1 MPTDI
6 FRAASGLRIH
16 RRTHRLDYAAGL
28 GFLAET
34 LDARRGAYFSSG
46 VEDPDRYSR
55 WEFGFADPPLEIVG
69 RGRALTLAALN
80 RRGEVLLALLAPALA
95 GDGVSI
101 AAREKGRIELAVAA
115 PAGRFAEEERSRRP
129 SSFSVLR
136 RIARAF
142 ADGQGRFGDR
152 FLGLYGAF
160 GYDLIFQFEDLPQ
173 RQMRPTG
180 AVDLHLYLPDRIYVL
195 DRRLE
200 TAHRYDYDFA
210 RGAASTAGLPRKT
223 AAFAAP
229 RKPAPAGAIAADIA
243 AGDYAATVETVR
255 AHLAA
260 GDAFEVVLSRTFS
273 APCAAAPSRL
283 FAALRQVSPSPYEF
297 LLRLGADETLLG
309 ASPEMFV
316 RVDGDG
322 RNGRRVETCPI
333 SGTIR
338 RAGEPMEDAARIRE
352 LLNSAKDEAELTMC
366 TDVDRN
372 DKARIC
378 EPGSVRLLAR
388 RLIERYAG
396 LFHTVDHVEGRLRP
410 GFDGFDAFLSHMWA
424 VTLTGAPKRKAVE
437 LIEALETAPR
447 RWYGGAVGGLL
458 FDGGVNTGITIRTIH
473 LEGGVARYRAGA
485 SIVYDSKGEEEAAET
500 ETKATAFRRVLAA
513 TAQPRAL
520 AAPAEAPRASAAGIG
535 RRVIMID
542 NEDSFV
548 HTLADYFRQT
558 GAQVTTHRW
567 GLPLADLI
575 AARPDLVV
583 HSPGPGR
590 PGDFGAPA
598 LVRALAEAGIP
609 QFGVCLGLQ
618 GMAEAFGGTLAVL
631 DEPRHGKS
639 WEVLHDGGGLF
650 AGLPA
655 PLTVGAYHSLHAPAA
670 ALPPELVVTGR
681 TAAGLVMALRHAH
694 LPIAAVQFHPESILS
709 LGGGHGFALIANALR
724 LLTPRSSRGTRPV
737 RRAKSPEGAPAR
749 SPGLPRS
756 GYPAREKAS
765 NPSGAAAARRPRPQP
780 LRG

>member
-1 MPTDI
+1 MSSQI
-6 FRAASGLRIH
+6 FRTASGLRI
-16 RRTHRLDYAAGL
+16 RRRAARLDYAAGL
-28 GFLAET
+28 GFLAAQ

-69 RGRALTLAALN
+69 RGRALTLSALN

-95 GDGVSI
+95 GDGI
-101 AAREKGRIELAVAA
+101 AFVRRDPRRIELDVARA
-115 PAGRFAEEERSRRP
+115 ARRFPEEERSRRP
-129 SSFSVLR
+129 SAFTVLR
-136 RIARAF
+136 RVARTF
-142 ADGQGRFGDR
+142 AGIDDHV
-152 FLGLYGAF
+152 LGLYGAF

-173 RQMRPTG
+173 RRARPAE

-210 RGAASTAGLPRKT
+210 RGALSTAGLPRR
-223 AAFAAP
+223 AAP
-229 RKPAPAGAIAADIA
+229 PASAPRRGFRASPDIAADIGA
-243 AGDYAATVETVR
+243 AQYAAAVETVR
-255 AHLAA
+255 GHLSV

-273 APCAAAPSRL
+273 AACLAPPSRL

-297 LLRLGADETLLG
+297 LIRLGTDETLLG

-316 RVDGDG
+316 RVDG
-322 RNGRRVETCPI
+322 NRVETCPI

-338 RAGEPMEDAARIRE
+338 RAGEPMEDAARIRD

-437 LIEALETAPR
+437 LIEALETTPR
-447 RWYGGAVGGLL
+447 GWYGGAVGGLL

-473 LEGGVARYRAGA
+473 LEGGTARYRAGA
-485 SIVYDSKGEEEAAET
+485 GIVYDSKGDEEAAET

-513 TAQPRAL
+513 V
-520 AAPAEAPRASAAGIG
+520 APAQRARGAAEARPGSAALGAATPGAG

-558 GAQVTTHRW
+558 GAAVTTHRW
-567 GLPLADLI
+567 GLPLAEILG
-575 AARPDLVV
+575 ARPDLVV

-590 PGDFGAPA
+590 PGDFGVPD
-598 LVRALAEAGIP
+598 LVRALAAQGVP

-618 GMAEAFGGTLAVL
+618 GMAEAFGGTLAL
-631 DEPRHGKS
+631 LPEPRHGKT
-639 WEVLHDGGGLF
+639 WQVRHDGGGLF
-650 AGLPA
+650 ANLPT
-655 PLTVGAYHSLHAPAA
+655 PLAVGAYHSLHAPAEM
-670 ALPPELVVTGR
+670 LPRELLITGR
-681 TAAGLVMALRHAH
+681 TEAGLVMALRHAR
-694 LPIAAVQFHPESILS
+694 LPMAAVQFHPESILS
-709 LGGGHGFALIANALR
+709 LGGGHGLALIANAVALLAPRAASCRSTVVLR
-724 LLTPRSSRGTRPV
+724 GARK
-737 RRAKSPEGAPAR
+737 RRT
-749 SPGLPRS
+749 
-756 GYPAREKAS
+756 
-765 NPSGAAAARRPRPQP
+765 AAA
-780 LRG
+780 G

>member
-1 MPTDI
+1 MPTQH
-6 FRAASGLRIH
+6 FRSASGLRI
-16 RRTHRLDYAAGL
+16 RRLAARLDYATGSD
-28 GFLAET
+28 FLAAQ
-34 LDARRGAYFSSG
+34 LDTRRGAYFSSG

-80 RRGEVLLALLAPALA
+80 RRGEILLALLAPVLA
-95 GDGVSI
+95 GDGI
-101 AAREKGRIELAVAA
+101 AVERREKRCITLAVAPA
-115 PAGRFAEEERSRRP
+115 AGRFPEEERSRQP
-129 SSFSVLR
+129 SSFTVLR
-136 RIARAF
+136 RIAAAF
-142 ADGQGRFGDR
+142 RGIDDR

-173 RQMRPTG
+173 RRARPPE
-180 AVDLHLYLPDRIYVL
+180 AVDLHLYLPDRIFVL

-200 TAHRYDYDFA
+200 TAYRYDYDFA
-210 RGAASTAGLPRKT
+210 RGAATTAGVPRKSAAMPLPR
-223 AAFAAP
+223 P
-229 RKPAPAGAIAADIA
+229 RETKESAVAADVSA
-243 AGDYAATVETVR
+243 ADYAAAVETVR
-255 AHLAA
+255 KHLAA
-260 GDAFEVVLSRTFS
+260 GDAFEVVLSRTFA

-283 FAALRQVSPSPYEF
+283 FAALRAVSPSPYEF
-297 LLRLGADETLLG
+297 LIRLGADETLLG

-316 RVDGDG
+316 RVGES
-322 RNGRRVETCPI
+322 RVETCPI

-338 RAGEPMEDAARIRE
+338 RGGDPMEDAARIRE

-378 EPGSVRLLAR
+378 VPGSVRLLAR

-424 VTLTGAPKRKAVE
+424 VTLTGAPKRKAVA
-437 LIEALETAPR
+437 LIEALEGTPR
-447 RWYGGAVGGLL
+447 RWYGGAVGGFL
-458 FDGGVNTGITIRTIH
+458 FDGSVNTGITIRTIH

-485 SIVYDSKGEEEAAET
+485 SIVYDSKGDEEAAET

-513 TAQPRAL
+513 V
-520 AAPAEAPRASAAGIG
+520 APARPAASTVRAAAQLAGAG

-548 HTLADYFRQT
+548 HTLADYFRQA
-558 GAQVTTHRW
+558 GAEVSTHRW
-567 GLPLADLI
+567 GLPLADLM

-590 PGDFGAPA
+590 PRDFGVPD
-598 LVRALAEAGIP
+598 LVRALARQGVP

-618 GMAEAFGGTLAVL
+618 GMAEAFGGTLAL
-631 DEPRHGKS
+631 LPEPRHGKS
-639 WEVLHDGGGLF
+639 WGVLHDGSGLF
-650 AGLPA
+650 AGLPS
-655 PLTVGAYHSLHAPAA
+655 PLAVGAYHSLHAPAA

-681 TAAGLVMALRHAH
+681 TEAGLVMALRHRD

-709 LGGGHGFALIANALR
+709 LGGGHGLALIANAVR
-724 LLTPRSSRGTRPV
+724 LLAQSRVKRPQS
-737 RRAKSPEGAPAR
+737 RRAAR
-749 SPGLPRS
+749 AVLT
-756 GYPAREKAS
+756 
-765 NPSGAAAARRPRPQP
+765 RRLSAGR
-780 LRG
+780 R

>member
-1 MPTDI
+1 MSIDN
-6 FRAASGLRIH
+6 FRTASGFRIR
-16 RRTHRLDYAAGL
+16 RRTTRLDYAAGF
-28 GFLAET
+28 GFLAEQ
-34 LDARRGAYFSSG
+34 LDSRRGAYFSSG

-69 RGRALTLAALN
+69 RGRALTLGALN
-80 RRGEVLLALLAPALA
+80 RRGEVLLALLAPVLA
-95 GDGVSI
+95 GGGVSVVRRGCARVELGVAR
-101 AAREKGRIELAVAA
+101 AAR
-115 PAGRFAEEERSRRP
+115 RFPEEERSRQP
-129 SSFSVLR
+129 SAFTVLR
-136 RIARAF
+136 RIAGAF
-142 ADGQGRFGDR
+142 AGTTDR

-160 GYDLIFQFEDLPQ
+160 GYDLVFQFEDLPQ
-173 RQMRPTG
+173 RLARAAD
-180 AVDLHLYLPDRIYVL
+180 AVDLHLYLPDRLYVL

-210 RGAASTAGLPRKT
+210 RGSLSTAGLPR
-223 AAFAAP
+223 ASAHDAAP
-229 RKPAPAGAIAADIA
+229 RYSAAAAAPAIAADVGA
-243 AGDYAATVETVR
+243 VDYAQAVETVR
-255 AHLAA
+255 RHLAA

-273 APCAAAPSRL
+273 SPCAAAPSRL

-297 LLRLGADETLLG
+297 LIRLGADEALLG

-316 RVDGDG
+316 RVDADG
-322 RNGRRVETCPI
+322 RNGRRIETCPI

-338 RAGEPMEDAARIRE
+338 RAGEPMEDAERIRA
-352 LLNSAKDEAELTMC
+352 LLNSEKDEAELTMC

-378 EPGSVRLLAR
+378 APGSVRLLAR

-437 LIEALETAPR
+437 IIEALEIAPR
-447 RWYGGAVGGLL
+447 RWYGGAIGGFT

-473 LEGGVARYRAGA
+473 LEAGIARYRAGA
-485 SIVYDSKGEEEAAET
+485 SIVYDSKGDEEAAET

-513 TAQPRAL
+513 LTQVRPRAA
-520 AAPAEAPRASAAGIG
+520 AAPAASSAARPGAG

-558 GAQVTTHRW
+558 GAAVTTYRW
-567 GLPLADLI
+567 GLPLADVL

-590 PGDFGAPA
+590 PAEFGVPA
-598 LVRALAEAGIP
+598 LVRALAAEGIP

-618 GMAEAFGGTLAVL
+618 GIAEAFGGTLAVL
-631 DEPRHGKS
+631 PEPRHGKR
-639 WEVLHDGGGLF
+639 WHVLHEGAGLF
-650 AGLPA
+650 RDLPS
-655 PLTVGAYHSLHAPAA
+655 PLAVGAYHSLHAPAQ
-670 ALPPELVVTGR
+670 ALPAELAVTGR
-681 TAAGLVMALRHAH
+681 TEAGLVMALRHKH

-709 LGGGHGFALIANALR
+709 LGGGYGLALIANAVASLA
-724 LLTPRSSRGTRPV
+724 PR
-737 RRAKSPEGAPAR
+737 APAAFQR
-749 SPGLPRS
+749 SATMKMRRKGNSVR
-756 GYPAREKAS
+756 
-765 NPSGAAAARRPRPQP
+765 PSGS
-780 LRG
+780 GG

>member
-1 MPTDI
+1 MSFAN
-6 FRAASGLRIH
+6 FRTASGLRV
-16 RRTHRLDYAAGL
+16 RRRATRIDYAAGL
-28 GFLAET
+28 GFLAEQ
-34 LDARRGAYFSSG
+34 LDTRRGVHFSSG

-80 RRGEVLLALLAPALA
+80 RRGEILLALLAPSLS
-95 GDGVSI
+95 GEGISI
-101 AAREKGRIELAVAA
+101 VRREKKRIDLAVARA
-115 PAGRFAEEERSRRP
+115 KRRFPEEERSRQP
-129 SSFSVLR
+129 SAFTLLR
-136 RIARAF
+136 RIAGAF
-142 ADGQGRFGDR
+142 AGIDDHV
-152 FLGLYGAF
+152 LGLYGAF

-173 RQMRPTG
+173 RQARPAEG
-180 AVDLHLYLPDRIYVL
+180 VDLHLYLPDRVYVL

-210 RGAASTAGLPRKT
+210 RGALSTAGLPRKT
-223 AAFAAP
+223 PAT
-229 RKPAPAGAIAADIA
+229 APARPRALTANAAITADVAAA
-243 AGDYAATVETVR
+243 DYAAAVETVR
-255 AHLAA
+255 GHLSA

-273 APCAAAPSRL
+273 APCATAPSRL
-283 FAALRQVSPSPYEF
+283 FAALRGVSPSPYEF
-297 LLRLGADETLLG
+297 LIRLGADETLLG

-316 RVDGDG
+316 RVDGD
-322 RNGRRVETCPI
+322 RVETCPI

-338 RAGEPMEDAARIRE
+338 RAGDPMEDAARIRD

-396 LFHTVDHVEGRLRP
+396 LFHTVDHVEGRLRR

-437 LIEALETAPR
+437 IIEALETAPR

-458 FDGGVNTGITIRTIH
+458 FDGSVNTGITIRTIH
-473 LEGGVARYRAGA
+473 LEDSVARYRSGA
-485 SIVYDSKGEEEAAET
+485 SIVYDSKGHEEAAET

-513 TAQPRAL
+513 VEAPSSRKAVARAGFAGAVPGT
-520 AAPAEAPRASAAGIG
+520 AAPGAAAPGAG

-558 GAQVTTHRW
+558 GAAVTTHRW
-567 GLPLADLI
+567 GLPLAELR

-590 PGDFGAPA
+590 PADFGMPEF
-598 LVRALAEAGIP
+598 VRALATAGIP

-618 GMAEAFGGTLAVL
+618 AMAEAFGGALAVL
-631 DEPRHGKS
+631 PEPRHGKS
-639 WEVLHDGGGLF
+639 WNVLHDGTGLF
-650 AGLPA
+650 ANLPA
-655 PLTVGAYHSLHAPAA
+655 PLAVGAYHSLHAPEAS
-670 ALPPELVVTGR
+670 LPPELVVTGR
-681 TAAGLVMALRHAH
+681 TDAGLVMALRHAQ
-694 LPIAAVQFHPESILS
+694 LPLAAVQFHPESILS
-709 LGGGHGFALIANALR
+709 LGGGHGLALIANAVQ
-724 LLTPRSSRGTRPV
+724 LLTG
-737 RRAKSPEGAPAR
+737 
-749 SPGLPRS
+749 
-756 GYPAREKAS
+756 S
-765 NPSGAAAARRPRPQP
+765 NAARFSAVRP
-780 LRG
+780 

>member
-1 MPTDI
+1 MPTEI

-28 GFLAET
+28 GFLAEA

-80 RRGEVLLALLAPALA
+80 RRGEVLLGLLAPALA
-95 GDGVSI
+95 GDDVAI
-101 AAREKGRIELAVAA
+101 ARREQRRIELAVAA
-115 PAGRFAEEERSRRP
+115 PAGRFAEEERSRQP
-129 SSFSVLR
+129 SSFTVLR

-142 ADGQGRFGDR
+142 AGVDDR

-173 RQMRPTG
+173 RQTRPAE
-180 AVDLHLYLPDRIYVL
+180 AVDLRLYLPDRIYVL

-210 RGAASTAGLPRKT
+210 RGAASTAGLSRKT

-229 RKPAPAGAIAADIA
+229 RMRATAGAIRADIA
-243 AGDYAATVETVR
+243 AADYAAAVETVR
-255 AHLAA
+255 GHLAA

-273 APCAAAPSRL
+273 APCATAPSHL

-297 LLRLGADETLLG
+297 LIRLGAGETLLG

-316 RVDGDG
+316 RVDGD
-322 RNGRRVETCPI
+322 RVETCPI

-410 GFDGFDAFLSHMWA
+410 GFDGFDAFLTHMWA

-437 LIEALETAPR
+437 IIEALETAPR

-458 FDGGVNTGITIRTIH
+458 FDGSVNTGITIRTIH

-485 SIVYDSKGEEEAAET
+485 SIVYDSKGDEEAAET

-513 TAQPRAL
+513 TAPRAA
-520 AAPAEAPRASAAGIG
+520 AAPAEAPRAHTAGAG

-558 GAQVTTHRW
+558 GAAVTTHRW
-567 GLPLADLI
+567 GLPLADLL

-590 PGDFGAPA
+590 PGDFGVPA
-598 LVRALAEAGIP
+598 LVRALADAGIP

-670 ALPPELVVTGR
+670 ALPAELVVTGR

-709 LGGGHGFALIANALR
+709 LGGGHGLALIANAVA
-724 LLTPRSSRGTRPV
+724 LLAQTRTKGPSPAQ
-737 RRAKSPEGAPAR
+737 RRKNPEGVPQR

-756 GYPAREKAS
+756 GYP
-765 NPSGAAAARRPRPQP
+765 GAASAKEPNPNEVATTRRSRPQP

>member
-1 MPTDI
+1 MQI
-6 FRAASGLRIH
+6 FRTASGLRVR
-16 RRTHRLDYAAGL
+16 RRTRRLDYAAGL
-28 GFLAET
+28 GFLAVR
-34 LDARRGAYFSSG
+34 LDTRRGAYFSSG

-80 RRGEVLLALLAPALA
+80 RRGEVLLRLLAPALA
-95 GDGVSI
+95 GGGVSI
-101 AAREKGRIELAVAA
+101 VRRAARRIDVSVA
-115 PAGRFAEEERSRRP
+115 PPRGRFAEEERSRQP
-129 SSFSVLR
+129 SAFTVLR

-142 ADGQGRFGDR
+142 AGCDDR

-160 GYDLIFQFEDLPQ
+160 GYDLIFQFEDLP
-173 RQMRPTG
+173 RRARPDD

-200 TAHRYDYDFA
+200 TALRHDYDFA
-210 RGAASTAGLPRKT
+210 RGAATTQGLPRKT
-223 AAFAAP
+223 APLAA
-229 RKPAPAGAIAADIA
+229 RRGPAPGGGLAADVSA
-243 AGDYAATVETVR
+243 ADYAAAVETVR

-283 FAALRQVSPSPYEF
+283 FAALRRVSPSPYEF
-297 LLRLGADETLLG
+297 LIRLGADEALLG

-316 RVDGDG
+316 RVDGK
-322 RNGRRVETCPI
+322 RVETCPI

-338 RAGEPMEDAARIRE
+338 RAGDPMEDAERIRA

-396 LFHTVDHVEGRLRP
+396 LFHTVDHVEGRLRR

-424 VTLTGAPKRKAVE
+424 VTLTGAPKRKAVA
-437 LIEALETAPR
+437 LIDALENAPR
-447 RWYGGAVGGLL
+447 RWYGGAVGGLA

-485 SIVYDSKGEEEAAET
+485 SIVFDSKGDEEAAET
-500 ETKATAFRRVLAA
+500 ETKATAFRRVLEAVA
-513 TAQPRAL
+513 PRAKL
-520 AAPAEAPRASAAGIG
+520 AAAPAAPAHRTGAGQ
-535 RRVIMID
+535 RVLMID

-558 GAQVTTHRW
+558 GATVTTQRW
-567 GLPLADLI
+567 GLPPAEI
-575 AARPDLVV
+575 AAARPDLVV

-590 PGDFGAPA
+590 PGDFGVPA
-598 LVRALAEAGIP
+598 LVRALAAAGIA

-618 GMAEAFGGTLAVL
+618 GMAEAFGGALAVL
-631 DEPRHGKS
+631 PEPRHGKR
-639 WEVLHDGGGLF
+639 WEVLHDGTGLF

-655 PLTVGAYHSLHAPAA
+655 PLAVGAYHSLHAPAA
-670 ALPPELVVTGR
+670 ALPKELIVTAR
-681 TAAGLVMALRHAH
+681 TEAGLVMALRHAH
-694 LPIAAVQFHPESILS
+694 LPLAAVQFHPESILS
-709 LGGGHGFALIANALR
+709 LGGGHGLALIANAVR
-724 LLTPRSSRGTRPV
+724 LT
-737 RRAKSPEGAPAR
+737 AR
-749 SPGLPRS
+749 
-756 GYPAREKAS
+756 KAS
-765 NPSGAAAARRPRPQP
+765 R
-780 LRG
+780 